1 MKTILHILKQ
11 ICFVICI
18 LLLGQ
23 ILLMGSVTSDGINGQ
38 QEININSS
46 MSDSRYINSLAFN
59 QTFGNS
65 LCDIITYAAIN
76 KNNTEPSYK
85 SSLSAN
91 EIEHNNYTDTTDY
104 SSKYDYGNTNINYFV
119 CSDNEEKTI
128 VFNNIKAKTTK
139 ISELKNKIF
148 ELSDIYIF
156 YDSKT
161 NTYNTNTEIKKE
173 TVIELLNRY
182 YDDFGEN
189 IVVMAGLN
197 KDLNNVHDIYYTSS
211 QKYNLYTSHYWFKI
225 VIIIISGFLTFLF
238 AIILTFKTGII
249 YDKENSKKTHIL
261 YSFDKLSIEIRLLIL
276 LILTVPYIILI
287 DNYDSVLSAIID
299 LYVEDLYICILVC
312 SVVIL
317 ITGIIISCFYYS
329 FIRRLRTKTI
339 YETSITKKLITK
351 FKEYIS
357 NISNNKGIFAIS
369 LLKILSLTLV
379 NIVMTYLAIKFDIY
393 YLLIFVLIFDILAG
407 RYIYIKSAER
417 KKILNALTDI
427 SGGKINTK
435 IDLENMY
442 GNNRHMA
449 EAVNNIGEAV
459 KIAVD
464 TSMKDEKL
472 KADLITNVSHDL
484 KTPLTSIINYVDLLK
499 KEDIS
504 DERVINYINILDE
517 KSQRLKQLTD
527 DLVEASKISSGNI
540 VLTFEKINLKELIIQ
555 ATGEFLDRFEEKN
568 LKISG
573 TGPDEAVFVNVD
585 SRSIYRVI
593 ENLFTNIYKYSM
605 PGTRVFIDI
614 TKDANR
620 AYVEIKNISDQP
632 LNIDP
637 SELTER
643 FIRGDESRNTEGS
656 GLGLSIA
663 KNLTEAMNGSFD
675 IKIDGDLFK
684 IILAFDLVI

>member
-65 LCDIITYAAIN
+65 LSDIITYAAIN

-249 YDKENSKKTHIL
+249 YDKENNKNTHIL

-555 ATGEFLDRFEEKN
+555 ATGEFLDRFDEKN

-614 TKDANR
+614 TKDDKR

>member
-65 LCDIITYAAIN
+65 LSDIITYAAIN

-91 EIEHNNYTDTTDY
+91 EIEHNNYTDITDY

-119 CSDNEEKTI
+119 CSDNNEKTI
-128 VFNNIKAKTTK
+128 VFNNIKAKTNK

-148 ELSDIYIF
+148 EISDIYIF

-189 IVVMAGLN
+189 VVVMAGLN

-249 YDKENSKKTHIL
+249 YDKETNKKSYIL
-261 YSFDKLSIEIRLLIL
+261 YSFDKLSIEIRIFIL
-276 LILTVPYIILI
+276 LVLAVPYIILI

-317 ITGIIISCFYYS
+317 ITGIIISSFYYS
-329 FIRRLRTKTI
+329 FVRRLRTKNI
-339 YETSITKKLITK
+339 YETSITKKIITK
-351 FKEYIS
+351 CKEYIS

-379 NIVMTYLAIKFDIY
+379 NIVMTYLAIKFNIY
-393 YLLIFVLIFDILAG
+393 YLFIFVLIFDVFAG

-417 KKILNALTDI
+417 KKILTALTDI
-427 SGGKINTK
+427 SGGNINTK
-435 IDLENMY
+435 INLENMY

-605 PGTRVFIDI
+605 LGTRVFIDI